1 MSTICDDLRAAIL
14 QAAMQGKLTKQLPED
29 GDAEELLSSVAE
41 ARKLAAKNAKASEQ
55 IDDIEKLFAIPDS
68 WSWARVGDIF
78 SHNTGKTKN
87 ASQNT
92 SGEPRKYITTSNL
105 YWNYFDFSKV
115 GKMNFKKEELEKYTV
130 KNGDLLVCEGGDFG
144 RTAIWNYDEE
154 VCFQNHIHRL
164 RFFYQ
169 MDAKFFYWL
178 FYLYKQSG
186 FIKGKGIGIQGLSSG
201 ALHNIVFPIP
211 PLAEQERIVK
221 KVDELMARVV
231 DLEQSADA
239 LASLKKAFPDD
250 IKASLLQAAMQG
262 KLTKQLPEDG
272 NAGDLLEKIKAE
284 KGKLHK
290 KKKELPISEDEIPFE
305 IPNSWCWQKLENIST
320 FIGDKNNQ
328 IKESAVKKEGKYKVV
343 SQSKELFIGYYD
355 DERKL
360 LKINHPVL
368 VFGDHTALVKYI
380 DFDFIIGADGVKVI
394 SPICMDVKYLYYALK
409 YLLVGVNELGGYSR
423 HYKFIKDK
431 LVPIPPL
438 TEQKRIAERLDTLMQ
453 NINVVGDLI
462 ASE

>member
-1 MSTICDDLRAAIL
+1 
-14 QAAMQGKLTKQLPED
+14 
-29 GDAEELLSSVAE
+29 
-41 ARKLAAKNAKASEQ
+41 
-55 IDDIEKLFAIPDS
+55 
-68 WSWARVGDIF
+68 
-78 SHNTGKTKN
+78 
-87 ASQNT
+87 
-92 SGEPRKYITTSNL
+92 
-105 YWNYFDFSKV
+105 
-115 GKMNFKKEELEKYTV
+115 MNFKKEELEKYTV

-262 KLTKQLPEDG
+262 KLTEQLPEDG
-272 NAGDLLEKIKAE
+272 TAEELLEQIKVEKEKLIAKGKIKKQKPLAS
-284 KGKLHK
+284 
-290 KKKELPISEDEIPFE
+290 ITDDEIPFE
-305 IPNSWCWQKLENIST
+305 IPDNWKW
-320 FIGDKNNQ
+320 
-328 IKESAVKKEGKYKVV
+328 V
-343 SQSKELFIGYYD
+343 
-355 DERKL
+355 R
-360 LKINHPVL
+360 
-368 VFGDHTALVKYI
+368 FGD
-380 DFDFIIGADGVKVI
+380 
-394 SPICMDVKYLYYALK
+394 
-409 YLLVGVNELGGYSR
+409 VNELISGTDLTPDKYTAKPDGIVYITGASNIQDGQIIQNRWTKNASR
-423 HYKFIKDK
+423 ISKKGDLLLTCKGTVGATAILDIEEAHIARQIMAIRPICINIHYAKYFVEYM
-431 LVPIPPL
+431 VPTLKAAAKSMIPGIERGNVLNMLLPLPPL
-438 TEQKRIAERLDTLMQ
+438 AEQKRIVEKVDHCI
-453 NINVVGDLI
+453 NIINVIDGQIRDGNR
-462 ASE
+462 

>member
-169 MDAKFFYWL
+169 MDAKIFYWL

-239 LASLKKAFPDD
+239 LASLKKAFPATQETCL
-250 IKASLLQAAMQG
+250 K
-262 KLTKQLPEDG
+262 KL
-272 NAGDLLEKIKAE
+272 
-284 KGKLHK
+284 KL
-290 KKKELPISEDEIPFE
+290 KKE
-305 IPNSWCWQKLENIST
+305 NSTKRRKSYRYQKMRYHSKSQT
-320 FIGDKNNQ
+320 PG
-328 IKESAVKKEGKYKVV
+328 VGK
-343 SQSKELFIGYYD
+343 S
-355 DERKL
+355 
-360 LKINHPVL
+360 
-368 VFGDHTALVKYI
+368 
-380 DFDFIIGADGVKVI
+380 
-394 SPICMDVKYLYYALK
+394 
-409 YLLVGVNELGGYSR
+409 
-423 HYKFIKDK
+423 
-431 LVPIPPL
+431 
-438 TEQKRIAERLDTLMQ
+438 
-453 NINVVGDLI
+453 
-462 ASE
+462 